1 MISLTD
7 KERKQLALY
16 MWRTGSTAKEAYNYA
31 NKFKNKEID
40 ITKISHEYAKIGR

>member
-1 MISLTD
+1 MTD

-16 MWRTGSTAKEAYNYA
+16 MWRTGSTSKEAYDYA
-31 NKFKNKEID
+31 NQFKNKEID

>member
-1 MISLTD
+1 MIGLTD

-31 NKFKNKEID
+31 NKFRGDKDNEKRSIN
-40 ITKISHEYAKIGR
+40 

>member
-1 MISLTD
+1 MTMTD

-16 MWRTGSTAKEAYNYA
+16 MWRTRSTAKEAYNYA

>member
-1 MISLTD
+1 MTD

-16 MWRTGSTAKEAYNYA
+16 MWRTGSTAKEAYGYA